1 MDYFLRI
8 YDINNWKD
16 YITKSFQQQIDNN
29 INVIIITCLFKLH
42 PKDLL
47 LTNESIHQIK
57 RAFFQLKIC
66 DKNIKEQEL
75 IKLIGVYA
83 DKYINNPNE
92 ELLISKLK

>member
-29 INVIIITCLFKLH
+29 INVIIISCLFKLH

-57 RAFFQLKIC
+57 RAFFQVKIC

-83 DKYINNPNE
+83 DKYVNNPNE

>member
-16 YITKSFQQQIDNN
+16 YIIKSFQQQIDNN

-83 DKYINNPNE
+83 DKYVNNPNE
-92 ELLISKLK
+92 ELLISKLN

>member
-1 MDYFLRI
+1 MDYFLRL

>member
-16 YITKSFQQQIDNN
+16 YIIKSFQQQIDNN

-75 IKLIGVYA
+75 IKLIDVYA
-83 DKYINNPNE
+83 KKYINNPNE
-92 ELLISKLK
+92 ELLISKLN

>member
-47 LTNESIHQIK
+47 LTNESINQIK

-92 ELLISKLK
+92 ELLM

>member
-1 MDYFLRI
+1 MDYFLRL

-16 YITKSFQQQIDNN
+16 YIIKSFQQQIDNN
-29 INVIIITCLFKLH
+29 INVIIIACLFKLH

-47 LTNESIHQIK
+47 LTNDSIREIK
-57 RAFFQLKIC
+57 NAFFQLKIC

-83 DKYINNPNE
+83 NKYINNPNE

>member
-1 MDYFLRI
+1 MDYFLKI

-16 YITKSFQQQIDNN
+16 YIIKSFQQQIDNN

-75 IKLIGVYA
+75 IKLIDVYA
-83 DKYINNPNE
+83 KKYINNPNE
-92 ELLISKLK
+92 ELLISKLN

>member
-16 YITKSFQQQIDNN
+16 YIIKSFQQQIDNN

-75 IKLIGVYA
+75 IKLIGIYA
-83 DKYINNPNE
+83 DKYVNNPNE

>member
-16 YITKSFQQQIDNN
+16 YIIKSFQQQIDNN

-75 IKLIGVYA
+75 IKLISVYA

-92 ELLISKLK
+92 ELFISKLK

>member
-29 INVIIITCLFKLH
+29 INVIIIACLFKLQ

-83 DKYINNPNE
+83 DKYVNNPNE
-92 ELLISKLK
+92 ELLISKLN

>member
-75 IKLIGVYA
+75 IKLIGVYV
-83 DKYINNPNE
+83 DKYVNNPNE

>member
-29 INVIIITCLFKLH
+29 INVIIIACLFKLH

-83 DKYINNPNE
+83 NKYINNPNE

>member
-57 RAFFQLKIC
+57 MAFFQLKIC

-83 DKYINNPNE
+83 DKYVNNPNE

>member
-83 DKYINNPNE
+83 DKYVNNPNE

>member
-16 YITKSFQQQIDNN
+16 YVIKSFQQQIDNN

-92 ELLISKLK
+92 KLLISKLK

>member
-29 INVIIITCLFKLH
+29 INVIIIACLSKLH

-57 RAFFQLKIC
+57 MAFFQLKIC

-83 DKYINNPNE
+83 DKYVNNPNE

>member
-1 MDYFLRI
+1 MDYFLRL

-16 YITKSFQQQIDNN
+16 YIIKSFQQQIDNN
-29 INVIIITCLFKLH
+29 INVIIIACLFKLH

-47 LTNESIHQIK
+47 LTNDSIHEIK
-57 RAFFQLKIC
+57 NTFFQLKIC

-83 DKYINNPNE
+83 NKYINNPNE
-92 ELLISKLK
+92 KLLISKLK

>member
-1 MDYFLRI
+1 MDYFLRLH
-8 YDINNWKD
+8 DINNWKD
-16 YITKSFQQQIDNN
+16 YIIKSFQQQIDNN
-29 INVIIITCLFKLH
+29 INVIIIACLFKLH

-47 LTNESIHQIK
+47 LTNDSIREIK
-57 RAFFQLKIC
+57 NAFFQLKIC

-83 DKYINNPNE
+83 NKYINNPNE

>member
-16 YITKSFQQQIDNN
+16 YIIKSFQQQIDNN

-75 IKLIGVYA
+75 IKLIGIYA
-83 DKYINNPNE
+83 DKYVNNPNE
-92 ELLISKLK
+92 ELLISKLN

>member
-1 MDYFLRI
+1 MDYFLRL

-16 YITKSFQQQIDNN
+16 YIIKSFQQQIDNN
-29 INVIIITCLFKLH
+29 INVIIIACLFKLH

-47 LTNESIHQIK
+47 LTNKSIREIK
-57 RAFFQLKIC
+57 NVFFQLKIC

-83 DKYINNPNE
+83 DKYVNNPNE

>member
-75 IKLIGVYA
+75 IKLIDVYA
-83 DKYINNPNE
+83 KKYINNPNE
-92 ELLISKLK
+92 ELLISKLN

>member
-1 MDYFLRI
+1 MDYFFFF
-8 YDINNWKD
+8 YDINNGKD

-29 INVIIITCLFKLH
+29 INVIIILYLFKLH

-57 RAFFQLKIC
+57 MAFFQLKIC

-92 ELLISKLK
+92 ELLISKLN

>member
-29 INVIIITCLFKLH
+29 INVIIIACLFKLH

-57 RAFFQLKIC
+57 MAFFQLKIC
-66 DKNIKEQEL
+66 NKNIQVEEL
-75 IKLIGVYA
+75 LKLIGTYA
-83 DKYINNPNE
+83 KKYINNPNE
-92 ELLISKLK
+92 ELLIKFI

>member
-16 YITKSFQQQIDNN
+16 YIIKSFQQQIDNN

-75 IKLIGVYA
+75 IKLISVYA
-83 DKYINNPNE
+83 DKYVNNPNE